1 MNNSYV
7 IMPLDVETFAK
18 KFLQFHNTLFPYD
31 MLDDSNL
38 LSVIKEFK
46 IAKSYYG
53 AKLFGVFVGK
63 EIIGIFTSIERTLD
77 KTVDC
82 KIDIIGN
89 VEISDFGYAI
99 LDFIEK
105 QCSAPEIVVP
115 YNLKNVINALESLG
129 YIPCYRYARLAL
141 NLSNFNLDNFKHIIE
156 KLNQIGFEFKPLIN
170 VITRIHEVVDLVN
183 ITHRDEPTTNV
194 EKVISIEEFEKLLKD
209 RVLISEACY
218 VAIKDEKI
226 IAVTLVVKITEKEAS
241 SMFTGVLKSYRGL
254 GLAKAIKALALNKL
268 KELNYLKISTNNSF
282 ENKPIL
288 AVNKFLGFEIMRE
301 YVHYRRKCEKNK
313 A

>member
-1 MNNSYV
+1 
-7 IMPLDVETFAK
+7 MPLDVETFAK
-18 KFLQFHNTLFPYD
+18 KFLQFHNTLFPSD
-31 MLDDSNL
+31 ILDDSSL
-38 LSVIKEFK
+38 ISVIKEFK
-46 IAKSYYG
+46 MAKSYYG
-53 AKLFGVFVGK
+53 AELFGVFAGR
-63 EIIGIFTSIERTLD
+63 EIIGIFTSIKRTLD

-89 VEISDFGYAI
+89 VETSNLGYAI

-129 YIPCYRYARLAL
+129 YVPCYRYARLAL
-141 NLSNFNLDNFKHIIE
+141 NLSNFNLDDFKHIIE
-156 KLNQIGFEFKPLIN
+156 KLNQIGFEFKPLAN
-170 VITRIHEVVDLVN
+170 VITRIYEVVDLVN

-209 RVLISEACY
+209 RLLISEASY
-218 VAIKDEKI
+218 IAMKDEKM

-241 SMFTGVLKSYRGL
+241 SMFTGVLRPYRGL

-268 KELNYLKISTNNSF
+268 KELNYLKISTNNAF

-288 AVNKFLGFEIMRE
+288 ALNKSLGFEIVRE
-301 YVHYRRKCEKNK
+301 YVHYRKTCQKNK

>member
-1 MNNSYV
+1 
-7 IMPLDVETFAK
+7 MPLDVETFAK
-18 KFLQFHNTLFPYD
+18 KFLQFHNTLFPSD
-31 MLDDSNL
+31 ILDDSSL
-38 LSVIKEFK
+38 ISVIKEFK
-46 IAKSYYG
+46 MAQSYYG
-53 AKLFGVFVGK
+53 AELFGVFAGR
-63 EIIGIFTSIERTLD
+63 EIIGIFTSIKRTLD

-89 VEISDFGYAI
+89 VETSNLGYAI
-99 LDFIEK
+99 LAFIEK

-115 YNLKNVINALESLG
+115 YNLKNVINVLESLG
-129 YIPCYRYARLAL
+129 YVPCYRYARLAL
-141 NLSNFNLDNFKHIIE
+141 NLSNFNLDDFKHIIE
-156 KLNQIGFEFKPLIN
+156 KLNQIGFEFKPLAN

-209 RVLISEACY
+209 RLLISEASY
-218 VAIKDEKI
+218 IAMKDEKM

-241 SMFTGVLKSYRGL
+241 SMFTGVLRPYRGL

-268 KELNYLKISTNNSF
+268 KELNYLKISTNNAF

-288 AVNKFLGFEIMRE
+288 AVNKSLGFEIVRE
-301 YVHYRRKCEKNK
+301 YVHYRKDMREK
-313 A
+313 